1 MSQKPNSQPTLSVGK
16 DGYAYVDGVK
26 IARYV
31 SDRQVLQFV
40 DRDRRRCLQKGREF
54 VEISV
59 TEFGK
64 LVGNK

>member
-1 MSQKPNSQPTLSVGK
+1 MKQQQPNSQTLFVGK

-31 SDRQVLQFV
+31 PDRQVLQFV
-40 DRDRRRCLQKGREF
+40 DRDRRRCLQKGREV

-64 LVGNK
+64 LVGK